1 MTISFFSL
9 LKQQSLRKE
18 PKQKNLTNK
27 GKVLVY
33 LYYVKVCEVQEL
45 MQERDWVLGTT
56 PNFPP
61 ITLFH
66 STDQKTVETKTLG
79 LFSKN
84 DTLSLIKKKK
94 WRYPL

>member
-1 MTISFFSL
+1 
-9 LKQQSLRKE
+9 
-18 PKQKNLTNK
+18 
-27 GKVLVY
+27 
-33 LYYVKVCEVQEL
+33 

-56 PNFPP
+56 QNFPP

-66 STDQKTVETKTLG
+66 STDQETVETKMPR